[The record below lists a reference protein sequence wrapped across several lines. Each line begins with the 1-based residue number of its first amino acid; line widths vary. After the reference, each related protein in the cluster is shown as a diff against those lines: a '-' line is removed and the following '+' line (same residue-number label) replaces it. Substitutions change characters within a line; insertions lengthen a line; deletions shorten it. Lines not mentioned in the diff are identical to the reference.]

1 MSSDGVLPELAEVEA
16 LIAQAET
23 ELAVLRRPLEREGRF
38 PDPSDPFDPAGCLEI
53 WLRAL
58 RERRDDLLRRT
69 VRPGA
74 GHPGEGRARRWL
86 RSTLTCAPRQA
97 VRHGAG

>member
-23 ELAVLRRPLEREGRF
+23 ELAVLRRSLEREGR
-38 PDPSDPFDPAGCLEI
+38 PLDPSDPCDPAGCLEI

-58 RERRDDLLRRT
+58 RERRDDLLRGT
-69 VRPGA
+69 D
-74 GHPGEGRARRWL
+74 
-86 RSTLTCAPRQA
+86 
-97 VRHGAG
+97 

>member
-1 MSSDGVLPELAEVEA
+1 MPSDGVLPELAEVEA

-23 ELAVLRRPLEREGRF
+23 ELAVLRRPLECEGRS

-58 RERRDDLLRRT
+58 REFRGDLLRGT
-69 VRPGA
+69 D
-74 GHPGEGRARRWL
+74 
-86 RSTLTCAPRQA
+86 
-97 VRHGAG
+97 

>member
-23 ELAVLRRPLEREGRF
+23 ELAVLRRPLEREGRP

-58 RERRDDLLRRT
+58 RERRDDLLRGT
-69 VRPGA
+69 D
-74 GHPGEGRARRWL
+74 
-86 RSTLTCAPRQA
+86 
-97 VRHGAG
+97 

>member
-1 MSSDGVLPELAEVEA
+1 MPSDGVLPELAEVEA

-23 ELAVLRRPLEREGRF
+23 ELAVLRRPLEREGRS

-58 RERRDDLLRRT
+58 REFRGDLLRGT
-69 VRPGA
+69 D
-74 GHPGEGRARRWL
+74 
-86 RSTLTCAPRQA
+86 
-97 VRHGAG
+97 